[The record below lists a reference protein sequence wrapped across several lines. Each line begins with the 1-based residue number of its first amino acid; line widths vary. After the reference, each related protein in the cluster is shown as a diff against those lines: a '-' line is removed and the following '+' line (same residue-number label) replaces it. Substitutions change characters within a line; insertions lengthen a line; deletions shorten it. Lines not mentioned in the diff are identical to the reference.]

1 MVRSDVGASGVLF
14 TLDTESG
21 FRDVVF
27 VTSSYG
33 LGEMVVQGAVNPDE
47 FYVYK
52 PTLAKGK
59 PAILRRSLGS
69 KQLRMVYSD
78 TPGERVRTEDTP
90 AELRGKFSL
99 SDEAVHELSK
109 PALVIEKQ
117 SQSPMDIEWE
127 KDRTEERREG
137 KEGGSKG
144 KKRG

>member
-1 MVRSDVGASGVLF
+1 MIRRPPRSTRTDTLF
-14 TLDTESG
+14 PYTTL
-21 FRDVVF
+21 FR
-27 VTSSYG
+27 S
-33 LGEMVVQGAVNPDE
+33 VVQGAVNPDE

-99 SDEAVHELSK
+99 SDEDVHELSK
-109 PALVIEKQ
+109 QALVIEKHYQ
-117 SQSPMDIEWE
+117 RPMDIEWA
-127 KDRTEERREG
+127 KDGVSG
-137 KEGGSKG
+137 KIG
-144 KKRG
+144 RAHV

>member
-1 MVRSDVGASGVLF
+1 MEFRRVLFRSFLSAGVQLMVRSDVGASGVLF

-33 LGEMVVQGAVNPDE
+33 LGEMVVQDAVNPDE

-78 TPGERVRTEDTP
+78 TPGE
-90 AELRGKFSL
+90 
-99 SDEAVHELSK
+99 
-109 PALVIEKQ
+109 
-117 SQSPMDIEWE
+117 
-127 KDRTEERREG
+127 
-137 KEGGSKG
+137 
-144 KKRG
+144 